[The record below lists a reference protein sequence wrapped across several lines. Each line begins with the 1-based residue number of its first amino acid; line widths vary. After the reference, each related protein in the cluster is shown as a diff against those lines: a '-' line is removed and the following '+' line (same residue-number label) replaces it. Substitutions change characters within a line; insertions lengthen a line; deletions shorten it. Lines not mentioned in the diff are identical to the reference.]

1 MSEVLRVAV
10 DCRLM
15 FYRKAG
21 ISNYTRRLVQA
32 LASLDSPIALRVLL
46 DRRDDDAAWVPSNVK
61 IARTI
66 TPAHHRFERFA
77 LPLELAQFDFQLL
90 HSPDFITSAG
100 RFKKVITIHDLFF
113 IEHPEAMSEDGKRY
127 YSRVKWSAQKADAI
141 IAVSYFTKK
150 DILRLMPETQTN
162 KVRVVYEA
170 QDPKSFDAL
179 QQKSS
184 PLYASSPFALFV
196 GTFEPRKNLK
206 TLLRAMQTT
215 PPDLKLVVVG
225 ETGWGNNEPT
235 RLARELNVDERVHFA
250 GRVSDEERDDLY
262 RNTRVFVFPSLSEG
276 FGLPVLEAMSL
287 GAPVICGDAG
297 SLSEIAGDAAVL
309 VDPLDHESLARQITT
324 MWTDEALRAEY
335 ARRGLARAKEFS
347 WRKAAEQT
355 LEIYQSVIGNL

>member
-1 MSEVLRVAV
+1 MSEMLRVAV

-32 LASLDSPIALRVLL
+32 LASLDTPIALRVLL
-46 DRRDDDAAWVPSNVK
+46 DRRDDDATWVPSNVK

-77 LPLELAQFDFQLL
+77 LPLELARFDLQLL
-90 HSPDFITSAG
+90 HSPDFITCAG
-100 RFKKVITIHDLFF
+100 RFKKIITIHDLYF

-150 DILRLMPETQTN
+150 DILRLLPETQTN

-170 QDPKSFDAL
+170 QDPKSIDSL
-179 QQKSS
+179 QQKTS

-196 GTFEPRKNLK
+196 GTFEPRKNLT

-215 PPDLKLVVVG
+215 PPDFKLVVVG
-225 ETGWGNNEPT
+225 ETGWGDNEPT

-250 GRVSDEERDDLY
+250 GRVSDEARDDLY

-287 GAPVICGDAG
+287 GAPVVCSNAG
-297 SLSEIAGDAAVL
+297 SLPEIAGDAAIL
-309 VDPLDHESLARQITT
+309 VDPLDHESLARNLAK
-324 MWTDEALRAEY
+324 MWEDDALRAGY
-335 ARRGLARAKEFS
+335 SKRSLARAKEFS